1 MTLCLFGIHNLT
13 KTEEKHI
20 KVGFIFVGDEITPY
34 TNNFIKARNHI
45 KEVYGDRIECV
56 TTYNVT
62 EGQIEK
68 PLQELIDGGCDYII
82 AASYGYGPDVKAV
95 AKKYPNIQFCVP
107 TGDNANEKPVLSNYH
122 NCFGEIYQGRYVCGK
137 VAGMKIKQMID
148 ENIITK
154 EQFVKFV
161 ENSVKFEELMMM
173 YRCAIRE
180 VQTKLE
186 ILNDEFKTKRQRN
199 PIDSIRSRIKSPL
212 SIYEKLK
219 RRNHPISIQS
229 IADNLNDVAG
239 IRVVCPFISDIYDVA
254 RMLISQDDVEVME
267 VKDYIKNPK
276 PNGYRSLH
284 YVVIIP
290 IFLSSGKEY
299 MKVEVQIRTIAMNF
313 WASLEHQM
321 HYKQFDNDDMP
332 EIVKQL
338 TECAENIYHTDVR
351 MQEIREDIHKFN
363 E

>member
-1 MTLCLFGIHNLT
+1 MNELELLNG
-13 KTEEKHI
+13 TEE
-20 KVGFIFVGDEITPY
+20 
-34 TNNFIKARNHI
+34 
-45 KEVYGDRIECV
+45 
-56 TTYNVT
+56 
-62 EGQIEK
+62 
-68 PLQELIDGGCDYII
+68 II
-82 AASYGYGPDVKAV
+82 P
-95 AKKYPNIQFCVP
+95 
-107 TGDNANEKPVLSNYH
+107 
-122 NCFGEIYQGRYVCGK
+122 
-137 VAGMKIKQMID
+137 

-199 PIDSIRSRIKSPL
+199 PIDSIRSR
-212 SIYEKLK
+212 
-219 RRNHPISIQS
+219 RNYPVSIQS

>member
-1 MTLCLFGIHNLT
+1 MNELELLNG
-13 KTEEKHI
+13 TEE
-20 KVGFIFVGDEITPY
+20 
-34 TNNFIKARNHI
+34 
-45 KEVYGDRIECV
+45 
-56 TTYNVT
+56 
-62 EGQIEK
+62 
-68 PLQELIDGGCDYII
+68 II
-82 AASYGYGPDVKAV
+82 P
-95 AKKYPNIQFCVP
+95 
-107 TGDNANEKPVLSNYH
+107 
-122 NCFGEIYQGRYVCGK
+122 
-137 VAGMKIKQMID
+137 

-219 RRNHPISIQS
+219 RRNYPVSIQS

-290 IFLSSGKEY
+290 IFLSPGKEY

-338 TECAENIYHTDVR
+338 TECAENIYQTDVR

>member
-1 MTLCLFGIHNLT
+1 MNELELLNG
-13 KTEEKHI
+13 TEE
-20 KVGFIFVGDEITPY
+20 
-34 TNNFIKARNHI
+34 
-45 KEVYGDRIECV
+45 
-56 TTYNVT
+56 
-62 EGQIEK
+62 
-68 PLQELIDGGCDYII
+68 II
-82 AASYGYGPDVKAV
+82 P
-95 AKKYPNIQFCVP
+95 
-107 TGDNANEKPVLSNYH
+107 
-122 NCFGEIYQGRYVCGK
+122 
-137 VAGMKIKQMID
+137 

-219 RRNHPISIQS
+219 RRNYPVSIQS

-299 MKVEVQIRTIAMNF
+299 MKVEVQIRTINF
-313 WASLEHQM
+313 FSLSTSNLFAKTINSLKIAFS
-321 HYKQFDNDDMP
+321 KQIKNLSTGFQTDCCISLRKRNRNYRCTIKITLKLFD
-332 EIVKQL
+332 
-338 TECAENIYHTDVR
+338 
-351 MQEIREDIHKFN
+351 
-363 E
+363 

>member
-1 MTLCLFGIHNLT
+1 MNELELLND
-13 KTEEKHI
+13 TEE
-20 KVGFIFVGDEITPY
+20 
-34 TNNFIKARNHI
+34 
-45 KEVYGDRIECV
+45 
-56 TTYNVT
+56 
-62 EGQIEK
+62 
-68 PLQELIDGGCDYII
+68 II
-82 AASYGYGPDVKAV
+82 P
-95 AKKYPNIQFCVP
+95 
-107 TGDNANEKPVLSNYH
+107 
-122 NCFGEIYQGRYVCGK
+122 
-137 VAGMKIKQMID
+137 

-290 IFLSSGKEY
+290 IFLSPGKEY

>member
-1 MTLCLFGIHNLT
+1 MNELELLNG
-13 KTEEKHI
+13 TEE
-20 KVGFIFVGDEITPY
+20 
-34 TNNFIKARNHI
+34 
-45 KEVYGDRIECV
+45 
-56 TTYNVT
+56 
-62 EGQIEK
+62 
-68 PLQELIDGGCDYII
+68 II
-82 AASYGYGPDVKAV
+82 P
-95 AKKYPNIQFCVP
+95 
-107 TGDNANEKPVLSNYH
+107 
-122 NCFGEIYQGRYVCGK
+122 
-137 VAGMKIKQMID
+137 

-219 RRNHPISIQS
+219 RRNYPVSIQS

-290 IFLSSGKEY
+290 IFSSSGKEY

-338 TECAENIYHTDVR
+338 TECAENIYQTDVR

>member
-1 MTLCLFGIHNLT
+1 MNELELLND
-13 KTEEKHI
+13 TEEI
-20 KVGFIFVGDEITPY
+20 MP
-34 TNNFIKARNHI
+34 
-45 KEVYGDRIECV
+45 
-56 TTYNVT
+56 
-62 EGQIEK
+62 
-68 PLQELIDGGCDYII
+68 
-82 AASYGYGPDVKAV
+82 
-95 AKKYPNIQFCVP
+95 
-107 TGDNANEKPVLSNYH
+107 
-122 NCFGEIYQGRYVCGK
+122 
-137 VAGMKIKQMID
+137 

-186 ILNDEFKTKRQRN
+186 ILNDHRDLHSFPTR
-199 PIDSIRSRIKSPL
+199 RSSDLSPL